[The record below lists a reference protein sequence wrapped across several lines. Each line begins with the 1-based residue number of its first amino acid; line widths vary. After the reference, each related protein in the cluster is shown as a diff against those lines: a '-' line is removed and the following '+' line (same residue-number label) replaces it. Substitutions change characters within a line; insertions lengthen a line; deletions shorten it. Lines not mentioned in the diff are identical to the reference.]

1 MKTLISPTASKVLAG
16 FALLA
21 GLALMPAPALSQ
33 DVPGD
38 DITRDLNSGPP
49 VAGNTTPDPVPAP
62 GPEAAPVTEAEP
74 EAEGAV
80 ATPAA
85 PEPAP
90 LTLAERRALPFRVD
104 LPAGAGIFPGR
115 SGPEFDIYSVRLE
128 GRGLVMIYLGARSQF
143 PIYSGEQR
151 ERAGRRSIIVI
162 ESGQTLALEHLYRLR
177 DGGELHVWVSAV
189 SDEDRALASAI
200 GQTIE
205 PR

>member
-1 MKTLISPTASKVLAG
+1 MKTLISPPASKVLAG
-16 FALLA
+16 LVLFA
-21 GLALMPAPALSQ
+21 GLAFMPAQAWSQ
-33 DVPGD
+33 DADAG

-49 VAGNTTPDPVPAP
+49 VAGDDVPAPVPAP
-62 GPEAAPVTEAEP
+62 GPDIAPVTEGDP
-74 EAEGAV
+74 ETETVPAPA
-80 ATPAA
+80 AA
-85 PEPAP
+85 PEPVP

-143 PIYSGEQR
+143 PIYSGDQR
-151 ERAGRRSIIVI
+151 ERAGRRSIIVT
-162 ESGQTLALEHLYRLR
+162 ESGQTLALEHLYRLP
-177 DGGELHVWVSAV
+177 DGVELHVWVSAV